1 MPSSSPIFSSD
12 TLIRS
17 NLLVASC
24 RSATKALRGMA
35 RVKREYCLCDVCSW
49 GSWKKWKRVLRK
61 LSEREEST
69 RIMVLPWGMK
79 SQINGKW
86 CVKET

>member
-1 MPSSSPIFSSD
+1 M
-12 TLIRS
+12 
-17 NLLVASC
+17 
-24 RSATKALRGMA
+24 
-35 RVKREYCLCDVCSW
+35 
-49 GSWKKWKRVLRK
+49 LRK